1 MISGKRFYRPDE
13 VAGLLAL
20 SRRTIYR
27 KIRDGSLKAI
37 KWGDKGPW
45 RIPREELRNFLN
57 DGITSPDR
65 EL

>member
-1 MISGKRFYRPDE
+1 MISSKRFYRPDE
-13 VAGLLAL
+13 VARLLAL

-37 KWGDKGPW
+37 KWGSGPW
-45 RIPREELRNFLN
+45 RIPSEELRNFLN